1 MVWVPPVR
9 VEVAKVATPLAMVP
23 VPRVVEP
30 SRNVTVPVA
39 PVVTVAVNVT
49 DWLMLDGFTDEVSVT
64 VEAVLL
70 TVWVSGAETT
80 GL

>member
-1 MVWVPPVR
+1 VIVP
-9 VEVAKVATPLAMVP
+9 L
-23 VPRVVEP
+23 PRVVEP
-30 SRNVTVPVA
+30 SRNATVPVA

-49 DWLMLDGFTDEVSVT
+49 DWLMLDGFTEELNVT

-70 TVWVSGAETT
+70 TVWVSGVETA